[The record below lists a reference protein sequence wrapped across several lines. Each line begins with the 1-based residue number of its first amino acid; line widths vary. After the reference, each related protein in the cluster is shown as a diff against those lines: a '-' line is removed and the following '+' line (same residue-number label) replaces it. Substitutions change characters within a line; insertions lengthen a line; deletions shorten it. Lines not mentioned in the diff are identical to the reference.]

1 MENIEIKRISIDHH
15 ILYKGRRYRGL
26 KELKA
31 ASIGWHNIDKQTW
44 TKPYVVEVS
53 ERYPCF
59 DSYDYADENR
69 YYQMFYLTDSILKVR
84 CICDENEQRSFVK
97 EELYPIINPE
107 YNPKWIHERH
117 LPFVYYRGE
126 GHILFLVQSRKAG
139 FKDKVRTYD
148 PYNTLLHRLRR
159 WLKALCKPSKKNTA
173 INCFLRN

>member
-1 MENIEIKRISIDHH
+1 MDNIEIQRITIDHH

-26 KELKA
+26 KELKS

-44 TKPYVVEVS
+44 ESPYVVEVS

-69 YYQMFYLTDSILKVR
+69 YYQMFYLTDIFWKVR
-84 CICDENEQRSFVK
+84 RICDEDEQRSFVR

-107 YNPKWIHERH
+107 YNPEWIHERH
-117 LPFVYYRGE
+117 LPFIYYRGE

-148 PYNTLLHRLRR
+148 PTNTLLLRLRR
-159 WLKALCKPSKKNTA
+159 RYKALFTRHKKV
-173 INCFLRN
+173 R

>member
-1 MENIEIKRISIDHH
+1 MLFVWFIARLVIVRTTNIKQLSKR
-15 ILYKGRRYRGL
+15 LQG
-26 KELKA
+26 
-31 ASIGWHNIDKQTW
+31 HNI
-44 TKPYVVEVS
+44 
-53 ERYPCF
+53 YPCF
-59 DSYDYADENR
+59 DSYDYAYENR
-69 YYQMFYLTDSILKVR
+69 YYQTFYLTDSILKVR
-84 CICDENEQRSFVK
+84 CICDEDEQRSFVK

-107 YNPKWIHERH
+107 YNPEWIHEQD

-173 INCFLRN
+173 INSFLRN

>member
-1 MENIEIKRISIDHH
+1 MLFVWFIARLVIGRTTNIKQLSKR
-15 ILYKGRRYRGL
+15 LQG
-26 KELKA
+26 
-31 ASIGWHNIDKQTW
+31 HNI
-44 TKPYVVEVS
+44 
-53 ERYPCF
+53 YPCF

-69 YYQMFYLTDSILKVR
+69 YYQTFYLTDSILKVR
-84 CICDENEQRSFVK
+84 CICDEDEQRSFVK

-107 YNPKWIHERH
+107 YNPEWIHERH
-117 LPFVYYRGE
+117 LPFIYYRGE

>member
-1 MENIEIKRISIDHH
+1 MLFVWFIARLVIGRTTNIKQLSKR
-15 ILYKGRRYRGL
+15 LQG
-26 KELKA
+26 
-31 ASIGWHNIDKQTW
+31 HNI
-44 TKPYVVEVS
+44 
-53 ERYPCF
+53 YPCF

-84 CICDENEQRSFVK
+84 CICDEDEQRSFVK

-107 YNPKWIHERH
+107 YNPEWIHEQD

-148 PYNTLLHRLRR
+148 PTNTLLLRLRR
-159 WLKALCKPSKKNTA
+159 RYKALFTRNKKV
-173 INCFLRN
+173 R

>member
-1 MENIEIKRISIDHH
+1 MLFVWFIARLVIGRTTNIKQLSKR
-15 ILYKGRRYRGL
+15 LQG
-26 KELKA
+26 
-31 ASIGWHNIDKQTW
+31 HNI
-44 TKPYVVEVS
+44 
-53 ERYPCF
+53 YPCF

-84 CICDENEQRSFVK
+84 CICDEDEQRSFVK

-148 PYNTLLHRLRR
+148 PTNTLLLRLRR
-159 WLKALCKPSKKNTA
+159 RYKALFTRNKKV
-173 INCFLRN
+173 R

>member
-1 MENIEIKRISIDHH
+1 MENIEIKRITIDHH
-15 ILYKGRRYRGL
+15 LLYKGRRYRGL
-26 KELKA
+26 KGLKA

-53 ERYPCF
+53 ERYPGF
-59 DSYDYADENR
+59 DSYDYDNENR
-69 YYQMFYLTDSILKVR
+69 YYQMFYLTDSAVKMR
-84 CICDENEQRSFVK
+84 DICEEDKQRSHLAA

-107 YNPKWIHERH
+107 YNPEWIHERH

-148 PYNTLLHRLRR
+148 PTNTLLLRLRR
-159 WLKALCKPSKKNTA
+159 CFEALFTRNKKV
-173 INCFLRN
+173 R

>member
-1 MENIEIKRISIDHH
+1 MLFVWFIARLVIGRTTNIKQLSKR
-15 ILYKGRRYRGL
+15 LQG
-26 KELKA
+26 
-31 ASIGWHNIDKQTW
+31 HNI
-44 TKPYVVEVS
+44 
-53 ERYPCF
+53 YPCF

-69 YYQMFYLTDSILKVR
+69 YYQTFYLTDSILKVR
-84 CICDENEQRSFVK
+84 CICDEDEQRSFVK

-107 YNPKWIHERH
+107 YNPEWIHEQD

>member
-1 MENIEIKRISIDHH
+1 MENIEIKRITIDHH

-26 KELKA
+26 KELKS

-44 TKPYVVEVS
+44 ESPYVVEVS

-84 CICDENEQRSFVK
+84 CICDEDKQRSFVK

-107 YNPKWIHERH
+107 YNPEWIHERH
-117 LPFVYYRGE
+117 LPYYLLQRRGA
-126 GHILFLVQSRKAG
+126 HPILGTKSQSR
-139 FKDKVRTYD
+139 FQRQSSYIR
-148 PYNTLLHRLRR
+148 PYQHATSPP
-159 WLKALCKPSKKNTA
+159 APS
-173 INCFLRN
+173 L